1 MHARIVDFAFACE
14 SPMSSPRCCRL
25 TQQQQKPRGVIQ
37 MNNFATYEIAQAH
50 MADMH
55 RQAAEYR
62 RYRPARANRR
72 LQRRRA
78 TVAVPATA

>member
-1 MHARIVDFAFACE
+1 
-14 SPMSSPRCCRL
+14 
-25 TQQQQKPRGVIQ
+25 